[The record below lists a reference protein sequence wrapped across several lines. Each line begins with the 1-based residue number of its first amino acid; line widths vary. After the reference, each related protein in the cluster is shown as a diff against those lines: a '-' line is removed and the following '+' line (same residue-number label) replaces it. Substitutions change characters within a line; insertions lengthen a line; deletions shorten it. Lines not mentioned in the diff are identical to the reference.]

1 MASSRAA
8 PSPAVAGPPFPLEV
22 LKGFEAEQGFRQI
35 WRTNNTALKY
45 FRSQGEDPPGVA
57 QVSGSFEFDL
67 WQVYQI
73 GVSEYSVCPVRYSFA
88 TPAVAG
94 KMQKWSP
101 VQFVTHLRSYDIR
114 TMGLEEHGVQK
125 LECVCWPN
133 TLDEK
138 LKNAMVQAGTPY
150 PEGVD
155 PPHVGFRPHPW

>member
-1 MASSRAA
+1 MASSCAA

-67 WQVYQI
+67 RQVYQI
-73 GVSEYSVCPVRYSFA
+73 GVCEHATKGTWYSFT

-94 KMQKWSP
+94 
-101 VQFVTHLRSYDIR
+101 
-114 TMGLEEHGVQK
+114 
-125 LECVCWPN
+125 
-133 TLDEK
+133 
-138 LKNAMVQAGTPY
+138 
-150 PEGVD
+150 
-155 PPHVGFRPHPW
+155 